1 MTERKYTLVEMIRAP
16 MILVCEASELT
27 EEGHYYL
34 YRYNGSEA
42 SFYRATV
49 PSGAADVHFR
59 VLEPTDKIPLGGWEV
74 IETNDFTR
82 ANLKLVS
89 KKEKHSIRA
98 TANHERKGLVNNK
111 RD

>member
-16 MILVCEASELT
+16 MMLVCESSELT

-49 PSGAADVHFR
+49 PSGAADIHFK

-82 ANLKLVS
+82 ANLKLVW
-89 KKEKHSIRA
+89 KKEKHSIRSN
-98 TANHERKGLVNNK
+98 ANHERKGLFNNK